1 MANRIK
7 GITVEIG
14 GDTTKLSKAL
24 EGVNKNIKNTQT
36 QLKDVEKLL
45 KLDPTNTELLS
56 QKQKLL
62 ADAVTATKEKLET
75 LKTAAEQANQA
86 LANGDISQEQYDA
99 LRREIIE
106 TEQELQ
112 NLQREAEA
120 SGTALAKLGQA
131 GEMLENAGGKIADV
145 GKTLTTHVTV
155 PIAAAGTA
163 AVKTAADFD
172 AAMSKVAAVSGA
184 TGEDLDALRDKAREM
199 GAKTKFSAS
208 EAADAMNY
216 MAMAGWKTGDMLE
229 GIEGIMNLAAA
240 SGEDLATTSDI
251 VTDALTAFGM
261 SADDSSHFADVLA
274 AASSN
279 ANTNVSM
286 MGETFKYCAPVAGA
300 LGFSCEDT
308 AQAIGLM
315 ANSGIKSTQAG
326 TALRTIMNTL
336 AGDVK
341 ICGDSIGEV
350 EIATTNADG
359 SMRDLN
365 DILADCRSAFSQLS
379 ESEQASAAQALVG
392 KNAMSGFLALM
403 NAAPSDIQK
412 LEGAI
417 STCSDEI
424 DGYNGVTAKM
434 AAVMQ
439 DNLGGQLTIL
449 KSQLQELAISFGEIL
464 MPAIRSIV
472 SRIQGLIDKF
482 NALSPATKETIVK
495 VALVAAALGPLLV
508 VVGKTMVGVGK
519 LMQFISNLPTI
530 IAGAKAAFSSFGAVI
545 GGISAPVVAVIA
557 VVAALVAAFVHLWK
571 TNDEF
576 RAKITAIWEQIKS
589 IFSGFCQGIV
599 DRINALGFDFK
610 NITEVIKAVWDGLC
624 KFLKP
629 IFEGQFQ
636 QIANIFKAV
645 TNIILSILDI
655 FVGIFT
661 GDWSRVWGGI
671 KGIFSAVW
679 NFIKDTLKNALNMI
693 CGIFGTDLGEVK
705 EFWVNVWTSIKN
717 FFVGIWTAIYNS
729 VSEKINLIKTV
740 ITVVWNAIHT
750 AISTVLNAIWNV
762 ISTVWQTIYDF
773 ISPLLEAFRYL
784 FETIFEAIHVIISRV
799 MDWIHEK
806 ITTAWENIKAVVTIV
821 LEAIKSVIETVWN
834 AIHAAITTAM
844 DAISNVIYTVWNEI
858 SGFIS
863 GVLNAIWS
871 VISSIWESIKN
882 HITNALNAIHAVVS
896 AVWNAMSGFISGI
909 LNTIF
914 ATVANIW
921 NNIKST
927 IINIL
932 NAIKTVVTSIWDS
945 IKTAISNKITAIKT
959 TIENGFNAAVN
970 FIKNLASQAF
980 QWGADIINNIVSGIK
995 SKINAV
1001 ADAVKGIADKI
1012 RSFLHFSVPDEGPLA
1027 DFESWMPDFM
1037 KGLADGINANAN
1049 VVGDAVNSFAGGL
1062 AEKISSV
1069 IQSALSNVVTSVQG
1083 FMTQVFDTVKTV
1095 WTNANAAIDATM
1107 SQISS
1112 GITSGWKTIVSTI
1125 KPALESIRNI
1135 IMTTWKA
1142 VSSVISAALD
1152 GIKKIV
1158 TAVWTALKNLIKTGQ
1173 LDIKSVVTTTWET
1186 VSGVVRTAVNA
1197 IKSVVQA
1204 VWDAMP
1210 DTVRSAMNRVKDA
1223 VLSIWDGIKN
1233 GIGDRLGGVRDAV
1246 VNAMNAVYNAV
1257 MDKVNSSWSWGRDL
1271 MQNLING
1278 ITYMLGSLINTVAD
1292 VARSIWEYLHFSVP
1306 EKGALTDVEEW
1317 MPDFMKGLA
1326 KGIDKSK
1333 KYVEAAVSGVA
1344 DAMTLTMQSGL
1355 NVDMDGISGAMMDGS
1370 PAGTVINNYNNDNSR
1385 TVNQTNNSPKSL
1397 SRLEIYRMTR
1407 NALNV

>member
-75 LKTAAEQANQA
+75 LKTAAEQANTA

-99 LRREIIE
+99 LQREIIE

-112 NLQREAEA
+112 NLQREAEN
-120 SGTALAKLGQA
+120 SRTALVKLGEA
-131 GEMLENAGGKIADV
+131 GEMLENAGDKIADV
-145 GKTLTTHVTV
+145 GTTLTTHVTV
-155 PIAAAGTA
+155 PIAAVGTA

-172 AAMSKVAAVSGA
+172 SAMSKVAAVSGA
-184 TGEDLDALRDKAREM
+184 TGDDLQALRDKAREM

-208 EAADAMNY
+208 EAAEAMNY
-216 MAMAGWKTGDMLE
+216 MAMAGWKTSDMLG

-359 SMRDLN
+359 SMRELN
-365 DILADCRSAFSQLS
+365 DILADCRVAFAQMS

-403 NAAPSDIQK
+403 NAAPGDIDK
-412 LEGAI
+412 LQNAI
-417 STCSDEI
+417 ATCSDEV
-424 DGYNGVTAKM
+424 DGYNGVTEKM

-495 VALVAAALGPLLV
+495 IALVAAALGPLLV

-519 LMQFISNLPTI
+519 LMKFVSNLPTI
-530 IAGAKAAFSSFGAVI
+530 IAGAKAAFTSFGAVI

-557 VVAALVAAFVHLWK
+557 VVAALVAAFVHLWR
-571 TNDEF
+571 TNEDF
-576 RAKITAIWEQIKS
+576 RNKITAIWEQIKS

-629 IFEGQFQ
+629 VFEGQFQ
-636 QIANIFKAV
+636 QIANTFKAV
-645 TNIILSILDI
+645 TDIILSILDI

-661 GDWSRVWGGI
+661 GDWSRVWDGI
-671 KGIFSAVW
+671 KGIFAAVW

-717 FFVGIWTAIYNS
+717 FFVNIWNGIKNFVSTVLNAIKNFFTTIWTGIKNFFVGIWTAIYND
-729 VSEKINLIKTV
+729 VSAKINLIKTI

-750 AISTVLNAIWNV
+750 AIST
-762 ISTVWQTIYDF
+762 
-773 ISPLLEAFRYL
+773 
-784 FETIFEAIHVIISRV
+784 
-799 MDWIHEK
+799 
-806 ITTAWENIKAVVTIV
+806 
-821 LEAIKSVIETVWN
+821 
-834 AIHAAITTAM
+834 
-844 DAISNVIYTVWNEI
+844 
-858 SGFIS
+858 
-863 GVLNAIWS
+863 VLNAIWS

-882 HITNALNAIHAVVS
+882 HITNTLNAIHAVVS

-921 NNIKST
+921 NGIKNT
-927 IINIL
+927 VTNIL
-932 NAIKTVVTSIWDS
+932 NAIKTTVSNIWDS
-945 IKTAISNKITAIKT
+945 VKNAVTQKITAIKD
-959 TIENGFNAAVN
+959 TIVNGFNAAVN
-970 FIKNLASQAF
+970 FIKNLSSQAA
-980 QWGADIINNIVSGIK
+980 QWGADIINNIVRGIK

-1001 ADAVKGIADKI
+1001 ADAVKGVADKV

-1037 KGLADGINANAN
+1037 QGLADGINANAN
-1049 VVGDAVNSFAGGL
+1049 VVGDAVNGFAGGL

-1069 IQSALSNVVTSVQG
+1069 IQSALSNVVTAVQG
-1083 FMTQVFDTVKTV
+1083 FMEQVFDTVKTV
-1095 WTNANAAIDATM
+1095 WTNVNAAIDATM
-1107 SQISS
+1107 AQISS
-1112 GITSGWKTIVSTI
+1112 GIASGWKAIVSTI
-1125 KPALESIRNI
+1125 KTALENIRNVI
-1135 IMTTWKA
+1135 TTTWKA
-1142 VSSVISAALD
+1142 VSSAISAAMD

-1158 TAVWTALKNLIKTGQ
+1158 TAVWAALKNLIKTGQ
-1173 LDIKSVVTTTWET
+1173 LDIKSVVTTTWEA

-1197 IKSVVQA
+1197 IKSVVQS
-1204 VWDAMP
+1204 VWNAMP
-1210 DTVRSAMNRVKDA
+1210 DTVRSAMNRVKEA

-1292 VARSIWEYLHFSVP
+1292 VARAISDYLHFSVP
-1306 EKGALTDVEEW
+1306 DKGPLSEFESW

-1326 KGIDKSK
+1326 QGINRSK
-1333 KYVEAAVSGVA
+1333 KYVEKAVSSVA
-1344 DAMTLTMQSGL
+1344 DAMSLTMQSGF
-1355 NVDMDGISGAMMDGS
+1355 DMKFDGISGAMLDGGS
-1370 PAGTVINNYNNDNSR
+1370 GSVVNNYYNNDNSR